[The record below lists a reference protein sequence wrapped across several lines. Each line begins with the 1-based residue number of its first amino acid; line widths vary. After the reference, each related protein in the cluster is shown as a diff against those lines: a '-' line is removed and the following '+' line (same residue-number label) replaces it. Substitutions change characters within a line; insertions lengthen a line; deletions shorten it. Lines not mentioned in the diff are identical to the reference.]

1 MSVPLKRE
9 NNHDMAGS
17 GSKQKTLTS
26 VLEQVTGKEIKV
38 LKKKKKNSHSKGFR
52 GEESQGNCTFGG
64 C

>member
-38 LKKKKKNSHSKGFR
+38 LKKKKKKPKKKKKKGKKKKK
-52 GEESQGNCTFGG
+52 T
-64 C
+64 